1 VKVQL
6 PKKEALLETP
16 EKEILTLY
24 STPKKEPIPIT
35 LDLHIG
41 FVQILLM
48 RISQIHIKLAN

>member
-1 VKVQL
+1 MKVQL
-6 PKKEALLETP
+6 PKKEALPETP
-16 EKEILTLY
+16 EKEISTLY

-35 LDLHIG
+35 LDSYVG